1 MVSSA
6 WSDPKLAAAH
16 LLAAVTDLKALG
28 CYALEYPKA
37 NPGYHINNSRHAATG
52 YGGRACAADM
62 NREPR
67 GVNSEDERAW
77 FERTG
82 QHIAWGHGLS
92 VTCGLYGYVANHVGS
107 NMHLHIDDGPFMNDG
122 SRPSQPEGWRNPNAA
137 RPTLPAWPVRAF
149 QKAHGLTVDG
159 IPGRLTISALQKAVG
174 ATVDGI
180 PGKETWSKV
189 QAKVGAVV
197 DGIPGGETY
206 FKLGVAIEGGK
217 L

>member
-1 MVSSA
+1 MVNSA
-6 WSDPKLAAAH
+6 WADSKLAAAH

-37 NPGYHINNSRHAATG
+37 NPGYHIDGSRHAATG
-52 YGGRACAADM
+52 YGGRACAADI
-62 NREPR
+62 NREPN
-67 GVNSEDERAW
+67 GEAERAW
-77 FERTG
+77 FEKVG

-92 VTCGLYGYVANHVGS
+92 VTCGIYGYVENHSGANT
-107 NMHLHIDDGPFMNDG
+107 HLHIDDGPWSNVGDKRGVF
-122 SRPSQPEGWRNPNAA
+122 RTPTAA

-149 QKAHGLTVDG
+149 QKAHGLV
-159 IPGRLTISALQKAVG
+159 
-174 ATVDGI
+174 VDGI
-180 PGKETWSKV
+180 PGKLTTAALQRAVGATPDSIWGKATTAAI

-206 FKLGVAIEGGK
+206 YKLGVAIEGGK

>member
-1 MVSSA
+1 MVDSA
-6 WSDPKLAAAH
+6 WADSKLAAAH

-37 NPGYHINNSRHAATG
+37 NPGYHIANSRHASTG

-77 FERTG
+77 FEKVG
-82 QHIAWGHGLS
+82 QHIARGHGLS
-92 VTCGLYGYVANHVGS
+92 VTCGLYGYVSNHVGA

-122 SRPSQPEGWRNPNAA
+122 SRPSQPEGWRNPTAA

-149 QKAHGLTVDG
+149 QKAHGLV
-159 IPGRLTISALQKAVG
+159 
-174 ATVDGI
+174 VDGI
-180 PGKETWSKV
+180 PGKLTTAALQRAVGATPDSIWGKATTAAI
-189 QAKVGAVV
+189 QKKVGAAV

-206 FKLGVAIEGGK
+206 FKLGVAIEGGS